1 MTSINLFYAEWCG
14 HCQNFRPVWEE
25 IKEWCKENNIEANEY
40 EDTEIQKMISQSKS
54 DINGIALD

>member
-1 MTSINLFYAEWCG
+1 MVSINLFYAEWCG

-25 IKEWCKENNIEANEY
+25 IKEWCKENSIEANEY
-40 EDTEIQKMISQSKS
+40 EDTEIQKMSQSKS